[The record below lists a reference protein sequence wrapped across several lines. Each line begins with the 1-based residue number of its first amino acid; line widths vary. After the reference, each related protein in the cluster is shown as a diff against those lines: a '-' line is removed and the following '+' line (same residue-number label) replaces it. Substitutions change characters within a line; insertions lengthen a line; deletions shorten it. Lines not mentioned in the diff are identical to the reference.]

1 MTQAEHYDDLIACP
15 HCDALYHADPSA
27 KLACDRCHTVLIAP
41 SRRAGLKVIVLG
53 LLSVALVYGAVTQ
66 PFLTIKRFWMTS
78 DATLLET
85 ALAFEGP
92 LLILSVA
99 VLALVLILPM
109 LRLLLSLYVLG
120 PIVAGTRALP
130 AARWAYRW
138 SERLRPWSMAEI
150 FVLGCGVALIKI
162 VDLAEVTIGPA
173 FWMFAALVVLLW
185 VQDTLTC
192 RFSVWRSLDDQGATR
207 G

>member
-1 MTQAEHYDDLIACP
+1 MTPTTPLDDLIACP
-15 HCDALYHADPSA
+15 HCDAIYDADPST
-27 KLACDRCHTVLIAP
+27 KLVCHRCHTVLVAP
-41 SRRAGLKVIVLG
+41 SRRAGVKVLLLG

-99 VLALVLILPM
+99 VLALVLILPV
-109 LRLLLSLYVLG
+109 LRLFLSLYVLG
-120 PIVAGTRALP
+120 PVVLGTGALP
-130 AARWAYRW
+130 GAKWAYRW

-162 VDLAEVTIGPA
+162 IDLAEVTIGPA
-173 FWMFAALVVLLW
+173 FWMFAALVVVLW

-192 RFSVWRSLDDQGATR
+192 RFSVWRSLEDD
-207 G
+207 